1 MLIDTARKLSG
12 ELLKSPE
19 YLEYKRAKEELSND
33 EYVSSL
39 VKAYNSLEMSL
50 NMGCVFEKEPDSLN
64 TKRFEELSS
73 LIYETREGSA
83 YLLAKMRLQSL
94 VGEVFSIISGP
105 IDFFNL

>member
-1 MLIDTARKLSG
+1 MDTARKLSG
-12 ELLKSPE
+12 ELLNSPE

-39 VKAYNSLEMSL
+39 VKAYNALEMSL
-50 NMGCVFEKEPDSLN
+50 KMGSVFEQEPDSLN

-94 VGEVFSIISGP
+94 VGEIFSIISGP

>member
-1 MLIDTARKLSG
+1 MLMDTARKLSG
-12 ELLKSPE
+12 ELLNSPE

-39 VKAYNSLEMSL
+39 VKAYNALEMSL
-50 NMGCVFEKEPDSLN
+50 KMGSVFEQEPDSLN

-94 VGEVFSIISGP
+94 VGEIFSIISGP

>member
-1 MLIDTARKLSG
+1 MDTARKLSG
-12 ELLKSPE
+12 ELLNSPE

-39 VKAYNSLEMSL
+39 VKAYNALEMSL
-50 NMGCVFEKEPDSLN
+50 KMGSVFEQEPDSLN
-64 TKRFEELSS
+64 TTRFEELSS

-94 VGEVFSIISGP
+94 VGEIFSIISGP

>member
-1 MLIDTARKLSG
+1 MNIARKLAD

-39 VKAYNSLEMSL
+39 VRAYNALEMSL
-50 NMGCVFEKEPDSLN
+50 NMGSVIEKEPDSLN

-94 VGEVFSIISGP
+94 MGEVFSIISRP